1 MSGPVVGS
9 HILSKKA
16 AKTYNATRRITCPPL
31 FWDCQLDLH
40 RSCTS
45 TSSTSVSQDS
55 VGDDP
60 TPSPGTTRSR
70 STRSRAIGDQLR
82 DYKETKNKNKNKD
95 IHRAR
100 RSPRHDLPEW
110 LEELTEHLVD
120 EEASASSEGPASIS
134 REPLHQQHSIKVVSG
149 KHSILFTSRKT
160 ETAKSARGPKLQGLL
175 VENVP
180 VIKYFEQKTLV
191 T

>member
-1 MSGPVVGS
+1 MSRPVVES
-9 HILSKKA
+9 HILL
-16 AKTYNATRRITCPPL
+16 KTAGSHNATRRMTCPPL
-31 FWDCQLDLH
+31 FWECQLHLPS
-40 RSCTS
+40 SCAS

-60 TPSPGTTRSR
+60 TPRPATTARRTTRSR
-70 STRSRAIGDQLR
+70 ALGDQLR

-95 IHRAR
+95 IRRAR
-100 RSPRHDLPEW
+100 RSPQHDLPEW

-120 EEASASSEGPASIS
+120 EEASASSEAPASIS

-160 ETAKSARGPKLQGLL
+160 EIAKSARGTKLQGLL
-175 VENVP
+175 VESVR